1 MKPQPLNLE
10 GIKNR
15 KFIEDYA
22 REILKEVKNIQE
34 TTLNKDIFAH
44 GIIFVFIREL
54 IDDIEQRLKSACE
67 FWLRYKDNPK
77 LFSEE
82 QFKIRW
88 EYYSDL
94 GYLVWNMNRKQ
105 WENYNEWLFRLAF
118 KDVFEV
124 EKK

>member
-1 MKPQPLNLE
+1 MIENKPQPLDLE
-10 GIKNR
+10 QVR
-15 KFIEDYA
+15 
-22 REILKEVKNIQE
+22 KEVFKWIVGQPAN
-34 TTLNKDIFAH
+34 
-44 GIIFVFIREL
+44 EL
-54 IDDIEQRLKSACE
+54 EEFFDFTMEEVEQRIKSACE

-105 WENYNEWLFRLAF
+105 WENYNEWLFKLAF
-118 KDVFEV
+118 KDVLGDD
-124 EKK
+124 